1 MTEPAPAAQ
10 TVPAKGGLVHALLW
24 PMRLL
29 KRMYHW
35 VVGWADSKFGTP
47 ALFALS
53 FVEASFFP
61 IPPDPL
67 LIALCLGKRKRALW
81 YGTVCTVASVLG
93 GILGWYIGLALF
105 DVARAVIEGV
115 GAGPSWFGTPE
126 SAAALNAAEQA
137 ALPSA
142 GGMTFYP
149 DGLFYTVKMK
159 FDENAFLAYFT
170 AALTPIPF
178 KVFTIAGGLFE
189 VSLPLLIAG
198 SIVGRGM
205 RFYALS
211 VMIWLFGD
219 KVKPLI
225 EKYFEWLTVALVAIG
240 ILGFVAVKYLL

>member
-1 MTEPAPAAQ
+1 MTEPEPAAPTAPAR
-10 TVPAKGGLVHALLW
+10 GGPLHALLW
-24 PMRLL
+24 PLRLL

-35 VVGWADSKFGTP
+35 VVGWADTKYGTP

-93 GILGWYIGLALF
+93 GILGWYIGTALF
-105 DVARAVIEGV
+105 DVARGVIEGL
-115 GAGPSWFGTPE
+115 GAGPSWFGRPE
-126 SAAALNAAEQA
+126 SASALSAAEQA

-159 FDENAFLAYFT
+159 FDDNAFLAYFT
-170 AALTPIPF
+170 AALTPIPY

-211 VMIWLFGD
+211 VMILLFGD

-225 EKYFEWLTVALVAIG
+225 EKYFELLTVALVAVG
-240 ILGFVAVKYLL
+240 IAGFVLVKYLA